1 MKVQLQQFGPGNA
14 SLEYLENRIQ
24 DDNYRGD
31 VSSQHNRW
39 TFEDLLFVLD
49 LLKKRS
55 DASGFL
61 AIRTAD
67 KSRRPQNE
75 AHEIDF
81 AIFCAEVVAGI
92 GKGTQDAM
100 RKNWFV
106 DWHRAGWL
114 ERFTAAK
121 KPIGPYERSAVAFV
135 KISEEGKKLLDEA
148 RSKTDKYF
156 IFSKGIDQL
165 YVGMISI
172 LLDLYREFD
181 IRTIDIHE
189 YTFFVTAISTSSS
202 FRLTRSEAVDLIKS
216 WRQLTPLTRQ
226 QIDAYLSKTLVPD
239 PGAASKVEQRDFH
252 NWINK
257 TQQTYSLLKQTIYFE
272 QVDHRTAPHLTRLY
286 YLGDDIQTDA
296 GFVPRNQ
303 TRLNRSLQE
312 KHGYFREHQ
321 VTKKLGF
328 ELHHVVALT
337 WAESQYEFKLLDNWK
352 NMIYIDAFSHAQ
364 ITQNRNRNVRMLNR
378 GDAVVEL
385 SDYSGN
391 VVTLKRPEN
400 ASFDPLKL
408 PTMLAY
414 NTELLTTKHEVV
426 QQSSQPASV

>member
-1 MKVQLQQFGPGNA
+1 MQIQLRQFSPGNA
-14 SLEYLENRIQ
+14 SLEYIEKRVL

-39 TFEDLLFVLD
+39 TFDELLFVLN
-49 LLKKRS
+49 LLHTRS
-55 DASGFL
+55 DPEGFL

-67 KSRRPQNE
+67 KSRRPQNIASE
-75 AHEIDF
+75 VDF
-81 AIFCAEVVAGI
+81 AIFCDEVVAGI

-121 KPIGPYERSAVAFV
+121 QAIGPYERSAVAFV
-135 KISEEGKKLLDEA
+135 RLSDEGKKLLDVS
-148 RSKTDKYF
+148 RSRTDKYF
-156 IFSKGIDQL
+156 IFSKGLDLL
-165 YVGMISI
+165 YLGMINV

-189 YTFFVTAISTSSS
+189 YTFFVTAISTDSS
-202 FRLTRSEAVDLIKS
+202 FKLTRSEAVELIKS

-226 QIDAYLSKTLVPD
+226 QIDSYLSKTLVPD
-239 PGAASKVEQRDFH
+239 PNAASKVPQRDFH

-257 TQQTYSLLKQTIYFE
+257 TQQTFFLLKQTIYFE
-272 QVDHRTAPHLTRLY
+272 QVDHRTSPHLTRLY
-286 YLGDDIQTDA
+286 YLGDDIQTDD

-312 KHGYFREHQ
+312 KHGYFREHSAE
-321 VTKKLGF
+321 KKLGF

-364 ITQNRNRNVRMLNR
+364 ITQNRNRNVKMSSS
-378 GDAVVEL
+378 GDSVIDL
-385 SDYSGN
+385 SDFSGN
-391 VVTLKRPEN
+391 VVSLVRPTN
-400 ASFDPLKL
+400 AIYDVAKL

-414 NTELLTTKHEVV
+414 NSQLLATRQDLLQGIGQE
-426 QQSSQPASV
+426 S